1 MLVFFLII
9 FICLFFYFLNVLML
23 NIFFGVDDMFFI
35 VKVLSFMVVYNI
47 VWFNF
52 FFLDFINF
60 GMFL

>member
-1 MLVFFLII
+1 
-9 FICLFFYFLNVLML
+9 ML